1 VGGYQISAIR
11 YREAKRRGLRVEEYK
26 GERVQNVREKTQ
38 NSQRK
43 KGEEG
48 PRGLHVRAHPSLNNA
63 KDEAPSSSRVW
74 WRNGRLFWGM
84 EVFFVISC

>member
-1 VGGYQISAIR
+1 MGGRSVRRGEVGGYQISAIR

-38 NSQRK
+38 DSQRK

-48 PRGLHVRAHPSLNNA
+48 RGV
-63 KDEAPSSSRVW
+63 
-74 WRNGRLFWGM
+74 
-84 EVFFVISC
+84 CT